1 MVYTSTRGTRDYD
14 NRLHYSLYGGVEFLP
29 DRLPPLRELLP
40 LVAIPAAAIALFAAV
55 MSFHVPSLRPA
66 GHPPATTAPGG
77 NSAAAT
83 TARGGSAAAAPPAGS
98 TPASA
103 GAARPAVTVSPAVL
117 PAMLTPLGSDNGQ
130 GIIGGKGS
138 GPAVSTTP
146 SPAPDTGSTSTPAP
160 SAPTTTVSTS
170 LVQTSATVSTQPLQA
185 SVSADVS
192 PTGTSVSI
200 DPAL

>member
-77 NSAAAT
+77 NSAAA
-83 TARGGSAAAAPPAGS
+83 AAAPPAGS

-160 SAPTTTVSTS
+160 SAPTTTVSPS